1 MTEDNGGKGISSNN
15 YLDSNLILQPNETL
29 HGLGYGDYA
38 QRHLEHVASEKP
50 DSFNKD
56 SGILF
61 LRSSIIESYTSE
73 SVIGSLRKFTDE
85 KIQLIRTHPFSHV
98 ISTEDAICISPLFS
112 CFSKGQEYF
121 GEKLDSIEGVYEAAR
136 RDMRSSPAIFLN
148 ITPPDGES
156 QTIKAQ
162 TIKEIE
168 NYWVETRSFN
178 LSVPENSRLGR
189 FFSPPLIAGTEYRDT
204 VVVGYFVILK
214 NLSEGYWNFVYGGI
228 GTNDYITYAKV
239 DVLVHEGQSRF
250 PVDISANIA
259 SRNKGN
265 EDLDK
270 ILKDSL
276 LDELRRKRR

>member
-1 MTEDNGGKGISSNN
+1 MTEKNGGKSVSANS
-15 YLDSNLILQPNETL
+15 YLDSNFILQPNETL
-29 HGLGYGDYA
+29 RGLGYGDYA

-85 KIQLIRTHPFSHV
+85 KIQLIRTHPFSQV
-98 ISTEDAICISPLFS
+98 ISTEDAICVSPLFS

-136 RDMRSSPAIFLN
+136 RDMRSSPAIFLR
-148 ITPPDGES
+148 ITPPGGEP
-156 QTIKAQ
+156 QTV
-162 TIKEIE
+162 KEME
-168 NYWVETRSFN
+168 SYWVETRPFN

-189 FFSPPLIAGTEYRDT
+189 FFSPPLIAGTEYKDT

-228 GTNDYITYAKV
+228 GTNDYITYANM
-239 DVLVHEGQSRF
+239 DVLVQEGKINF
-250 PVDISANIA
+250 PVDISRKIDPRKKA
-259 SRNKGN
+259 
-265 EDLDK
+265 EDIDK
-270 ILKDSL
+270 MLKNAL
-276 LDELRRKRR
+276 IEELGRKRR